1 MYLAQAFLDGRLD
14 LRGVPEFYQDLVTV
28 GGKVYMP
35 FPPLPAVLMLPSV
48 TLWGTAASQVMVSK
62 VVGAVNVGLMWL
74 VLGKLK
80 VDKKLRWLLTIF
92 FGFGTG
98 HWYAAVWGTTW
109 WFAHVV
115 GVMFLLV
122 ALLLFFSNK
131 SPLFIGLAV
140 GAAALSRHPMIGAAV
155 FFGLMWF
162 KEKQWLKLVNF
173 GLGLGVMLGVL
184 GAYNFLRFGNM
195 FEEGYVTVAEQYRQG
210 NYPYTILLKYWPN
223 APRFGYM
230 DVRNIPLHLF
240 TALGLFPETNQGQIR
255 PSPYG
260 MSLILTSPLL
270 VWVWGKPRRDWRL
283 WQASLA
289 AIGATSIPILLHFT
303 QGWVQFG
310 YRFMLDF
317 IPWVII
323 ILALRLKK
331 VTLPVI
337 LLTLISVGVNWWGVE
352 WGKKLG
358 W

>member
-14 LRGVPEFYQDLVTV
+14 LRGVPEFYQDLVMV

-195 FEEGYVTVAEQYRQG
+195 FEEGYVTVAEQYRRG

-230 DVRNIPLHLF
+230 DVRNIPVHLF
-240 TALGLFPETNQGQIR
+240 TALLLPPEVSRGEIR

-260 MSLILTSPLL
+260 MSLVLTSPLL
-270 VWVWGKPRRDWRL
+270 LFLLGKPTRGKRL
-283 WQASLA
+283 FWASLVA
-289 AIGATSIPILLHFT
+289 GGLTSIPIMLHFT

-310 YRFMLDF
+310 YRFALDLMPF
-317 IPWVII
+317 LII
-323 ILALRLKK
+323 MLALRMKRTTGLGW
-331 VTLPVI
+331 V
-337 LLTLISVGVNWWGVE
+337 LTVISVGVNLWGIG
-352 WGKKLG
+352 WGKRLG